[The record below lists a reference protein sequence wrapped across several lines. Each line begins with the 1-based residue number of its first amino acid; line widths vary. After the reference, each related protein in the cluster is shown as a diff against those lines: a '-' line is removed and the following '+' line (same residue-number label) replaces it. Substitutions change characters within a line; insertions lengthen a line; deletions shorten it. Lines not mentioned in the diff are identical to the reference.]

1 MKNLRLHVMRLR
13 LTQQTHISYFSMINN
28 RITNEVKT
36 SKICL
41 FCFFKK
47 QKFARRARPFLFFYF
62 LLLLFFS
69 SSSRSSREEKN
80 TYNNFIQHWIDIEQI
95 TFFLDRAN
103 NHHQKEDLKRE

>member
-13 LTQQTHISYFSMINN
+13 LTQQTHILYFRMINN

-41 FCFFKK
+41 LSFVFSKNK
-47 QKFARRARPFLFFYF
+47 SSQEEHFLFYFFIFYYYYF
-62 LLLLFFS
+62 LVQAVVVA
-69 SSSRSSREEKN
+69 EKKKILIYI
-80 TYNNFIQHWIDIEQI
+80 TSIDIEQI